1 MRVIYTKFRLSRICA
16 VCASLSV
23 FLGDLLQNE
32 LRSHRVAFHYAK
44 RAFKR
49 VYRDAV
55 AAVKAVN
62 THGVVQVVSRKVKKI
77 DPKRIFATVKPLF
90 KAPLTDGVAAK
101 HYQKLARYL
110 AVVVVLRRNFPAFT

>member
-1 MRVIYTKFRLSRICA
+1 MSVVYTKFRLGRICP
-16 VCASLSV
+16 VCASLRV
-23 FLGDLLQNE
+23 FLSDLLQNK

-44 RAFKR
+44 WAFKR

-62 THGVVQVVSRKVKKI
+62 AHGVVQIVSRKVEKV

-90 KAPLTDGVAAK
+90 KTPLPDRITAK